1 MTAENIITGDLMD
14 LNIRENATFYEIMQE
29 TVRQTALTW
38 KTETNNGK
46 KLRPVKRLHDIRII
60 EKYAKKYGLQRELRE
75 YDII

>member
-1 MTAENIITGDLMD
+1 MKTENIITGDEIT

-38 KTETNNGK
+38 KQETNNGK
-46 KLRPVKRLHDIRII
+46 KLRPVKRLHDIRIL

>member
-1 MTAENIITGDLMD
+1 MKTENIITGDEIT

-38 KTETNNGK
+38 KQQTNNGK
-46 KLRPVKRLHDIRII
+46 KLRPVKRLHDIRIL
-60 EKYAKKYGLQRELRE
+60 EKYAQKYGLQRELRE

>member
-1 MTAENIITGDLMD
+1 MKTENIITGDEIT

-38 KTETNNGK
+38 KQETNNGK
-46 KLRPVKRLHDIRII
+46 KLRPVARLHDIRII